1 MMLYHLISFS
11 KVYEIQKYLNIYKDF
26 HCLIEKYNAKFDG
39 ESDWK
44 HESIDE
50 TSVTIGRG

>member
-1 MMLYHLISFS
+1 MLYHLISFS